1 MSDQPVTSI
10 GDNSS
15 RVTAI
20 STKFAVHTD
29 RVQQFAVW
37 QAALT
42 RLAGMAD
49 GFVSIEMLPAFAGS
63 PDWQIVER
71 FRTSVQLAAWK
82 GSADRAKAY
91 AVLAPLLDPA
101 RPQIVD
107 EPAPDFHSLSSITE
121 VVTTLVAPGKAQAFQ
136 AWAEA
141 MQAAQAAFPGYMGTL
156 VQAPLS
162 AEVPYWTTLV
172 RFSKPAVL
180 DAWLASPERKAL
192 LEKSDPSVSTWK
204 SQRMTS
210 PFAGWFGGAPDQP
223 PPAAWKQTAL
233 VLLVLFPVVMLEIKY
248 LSPILTGL
256 NLAVSTFIGNAISV
270 SLVSWPL
277 IKIAIWSLGWWLTPG
292 STNRW
297 RTEIL
302 GAITLSGLYAIEL
315 LIFTYLY

>member
-1 MSDQPVTSI
+1 MSDLTITSTAN
-10 GDNSS
+10 GPS
-15 RVTAI
+15 RITAI
-20 STKFAVHTD
+20 STKFTVHAD
-29 RVQQFAVW
+29 RAQPFAVW

-42 RLAGMAD
+42 RLAGVAD

-71 FRTSVQLAAWK
+71 FRTSEQLAAWR
-82 GSADRAKAY
+82 GAAERAKMY
-91 AVLAPLLDPA
+91 AALASILDPA
-101 RPQIVD
+101 RPQIAD

-162 AEVPYWTTLV
+162 AELPYWTTLV
-172 RFSKPAVL
+172 RFSKPAEL

-192 LEKSDPSVSTWK
+192 LEKSDPNVSTWK

-248 LSPILTGL
+248 LSPILTGP

-277 IKIAIWSLGWWLTPG
+277 IKIAIWGLGWWLTPLPER
-292 STNRW
+292 RW
-297 RTEIL
+297 RIEIL
-302 GAITLSGLYAIEL
+302 GAVALAALYAVEL

>member
-1 MSDQPVTSI
+1 M
-10 GDNSS
+10 GDDSS

-20 STKFAVHTD
+20 STKFAVRKD
-29 RVQQFAVW
+29 RAEPFAAW

-42 RLAGMAD
+42 RRVGMAD

-71 FRTSVQLAAWK
+71 FRTAGQLAAWRR
-82 GSADRAKAY
+82 SADRATIFA
-91 AVLAPLLDPA
+91 ALTPVLDPA
-101 RPQIVD
+101 QPEVVD

-121 VVTTLVAPGKAQAFQ
+121 VVTTLVAPGKAPAFQ

-156 VQAPLS
+156 IQAPLS

-172 RFSKPAVL
+172 RFSQPAEL
-180 DAWLASPERKAL
+180 DTWLASSERKAL
-192 LEKSDPSVSTWK
+192 LEKSDPTVSTWK
-204 SQRMTS
+204 SQRMAS

-233 VLLVLFPVVMLEIKY
+233 VLLVLFPVVMLEIRY
-248 LSPILTGL
+248 LSPILAGL

-277 IKIAIWSLGWWLTPG
+277 IKIAIWGLNWWLTPLPER
-292 STNRW
+292 RW
-297 RTEIL
+297 RIEIL
-302 GAITLSGLYAIEL
+302 GAAALAALYAIEL